1 MNYNFTKLK
10 EEISNIEN
18 WLTKEFTNIRTG
30 LASITILD
38 NVKVENYGTLT
49 PVNQVANITTEDAK
63 TIRISP
69 WDASQIK
76 ELEKAIVSAD
86 LGVSVSVDDKGIRL
100 AFPELTSERRQM
112 LMKTAKDKLEQAKV
126 SLRGERDKVWNDLQ
140 AKEKENEISQD
151 DKFQLKE
158 EMQEIIDGAGN
169 VLESLFDK
177 KEREIIN

>member
-1 MNYNFTKLK
+1 MYDFVKLK

-18 WLTKEFTNIRTG
+18 WLIKEFSNIRTG

-76 ELEKAIVSAD
+76 ELEKAIIKAD
-86 LGVSVSVDDKGIRL
+86 LGVSVAVDEKGIRL
-100 AFPELTSERRQM
+100 AFPELTSDRRQM
-112 LMKTAKDKLEQAKV
+112 LTKVAKDKLEQSKV
-126 SLRGERDKVWNDLQ
+126 SLRGERDKIWSDIQ
-140 AKEKENEISQD
+140 EKEKDNEISQD
-151 DKFQLKE
+151 DKFQLKD
-158 EMQEIIDGAGN
+158 EMQKIIDGAGN
-169 VLESLFDK
+169 GLLSLFEK
-177 KEREIIN
+177 KEKEIMG